1 MTSPM
6 ADLRYALRG
15 LRRSPGFAA
24 IAIASLALGIGAN
37 TAIFSV
43 VHGVLLRPL
52 AFPSPDRLVAL
63 EERDKEGNGSN
74 TSYATYVDWRARSR
88 FFADTAAVSYWNPKL
103 SGEGGAEPEK
113 IEGLRVSDGF
123 FRVLGIRPA
132 IGRDFLPAED
142 LKSAPRVAILSHGL
156 WKRRFGS
163 DPALVGRTVRISDI
177 PFTVVG
183 VLPAGFESVF
193 SMNQYASAEVW
204 SPLRYDATLPWAC
217 RTCRHLRAIG
227 RLKPGVSLPQARAEL
242 DVVSRALW
250 REHPRDYASAGVL
263 VTPYSEKL
271 TAAVRPALWILL
283 GAVAFVLLI
292 ACANVASL
300 LLAEA
305 SSRRREIAIR
315 SALGAGRLRV
325 ARLFLAEALILAVA
339 GGTAGVAAAAWILQ
353 ALLRLAPTQLPRL
366 ESVRIDGAVLLFS
379 CALSLITG
387 VLFGLVPALRMSR
400 RDPQTALKDGGGS
413 GRGRSARAAGLLVVF
428 DAAIAFLL
436 VFGAGLF
443 VKSTA
448 RLLHVDPGFHAER
461 VVKAEI
467 DLSGPRYN
475 DDAPVVAFYER
486 VLDRVR
492 TIPGVVAAGVVSQL
506 PLGGNQDSYG
516 IHIVERPAAN
526 PEDDPSADRYGA
538 SPDYLR
544 VMGIPVRRGR
554 GFTAEDRAGSRP
566 VILINETF
574 ARLSFP
580 GEDPIGKQIRT
591 GDRPPKTI
599 VGVAGDVRHSTLEAP
614 PGRQIYVP
622 ASQWADNS
630 MILVVQTAGD
640 AAALAGALRSAIH
653 SVDPDQPVG
662 HIATLER
669 VVEDSAATRRFSM
682 KLLAGFAILATLLA
696 AVGIFGVV
704 SGSVAR
710 RTREIGIRMALGA
723 GRRSILRLVT
733 GRAVGLALVGVAA
746 GTIGA
751 LLLGRTL
758 RALLFDVAPTDPA
771 VLAAGAAAVAAVS
784 LLASLL
790 PARRATR
797 VDPLVALREE

>member
-1 MTSPM
+1 MRLL
-6 ADLRYALRG
+6 AQDLRHAARVLA
-15 LRRSPGFAA
+15 RSPGFAA
-24 IAIASLALGIGAN
+24 IAILSLALGIGAN

-88 FFADTAAVSYWNPKL
+88 SFADIAVASYWNPKL

-142 LKSAPRVAILSHGL
+142 LKTAPRVAIFSHGL

-163 DPALVGRTVRISDI
+163 DPALVGRTIRISDI

-183 VLPAGFESVF
+183 ILPAGFESVF
-193 SMNQYASAEVW
+193 SMNQYNSAEVW
-204 SPLRYDATLPWAC
+204 SPLRYDASLPWAC

-242 DVVSRALW
+242 DVVSGALW
-250 REHPRDYASAGVL
+250 REHPRDYASAGVF

-325 ARLFLAEALILAVA
+325 ARLFLAEALILAAA

-353 ALLRLAPTQLPRL
+353 ALLRLAPAQLPRL
-366 ESVRIDGAVLLFS
+366 ESVHIDGAVLLFS
-379 CALSLITG
+379 CVISLMTG

-443 VKSTA
+443 VKSTT
-448 RLLHVDPGFHAER
+448 RLLHVDPGFLAER

-475 DDAPVVAFYER
+475 DDAPVVAFYDR

-492 TIPGVVAAGVVSQL
+492 AIPGVVAAGAVSQL
-506 PLGGNQDSYG
+506 PLGGNMDSYG
-516 IHIVERPAAN
+516 IHILEKPSAN
-526 PEDDPSADRYGA
+526 PENDPSADRYGA
-538 SPDYLR
+538 SSDYLR

-554 GFTAEDRAGSRP
+554 GFTSEDRAGSRP
-566 VILINETF
+566 VILVNETF

-580 GEDPIGKQIRT
+580 AEDAIGKQIRV

-599 VGVAGDVRHSTLEAP
+599 VGIVGDVRHSTLEAP

-630 MILVVQTAGD
+630 MILVVQTARD
-640 AAALAGALRSAIH
+640 TAALAGALRSAIH

-682 KLLAGFAILATLLA
+682 KLLAGFAVLATLLA

-723 GRRSILRLVT
+723 GRRSILRLVA
-733 GRAVGLALVGVAA
+733 GRAVGLALVGVVA
-746 GTIGA
+746 GTVGA

-797 VDPLVALREE
+797 VDPLIALREE